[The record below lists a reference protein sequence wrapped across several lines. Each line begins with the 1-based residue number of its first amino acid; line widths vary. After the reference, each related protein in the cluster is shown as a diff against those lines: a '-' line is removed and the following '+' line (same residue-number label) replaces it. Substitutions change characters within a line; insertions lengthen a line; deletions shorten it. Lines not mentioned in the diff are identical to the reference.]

1 MPAGA
6 RAPAD
11 AGRRRGVRARLIGL
25 ALACAALC
33 GASLAA
39 QAQGVRLP
47 EGPGADLVYAKCR
60 TCHDLQYVVD
70 ARGLQ
75 PAQWRAV
82 LAGMKEYGLEIDAHD
97 QQQVLAYL
105 VTYLGPAAPPAATS
119 PSQASVV
126 DGRAVFERNCASCH
140 GPDGRGR
147 PGYYPPLAGNPDLAR
162 DVAFPVLVLL
172 HGLAGPIRIG
182 ESSYDSAM
190 PAFDH
195 LSDAEIAAVVNHIRT
210 SWGNAKEASPGRSTA
225 QAVAARRTHP
235 MSPAEV
241 RAYRASMK

>member
-1 MPAGA
+1 
-6 RAPAD
+6 
-11 AGRRRGVRARLIGL
+11 VRARLIGL

-82 LAGMKEYGLEIDAHD
+82 
-97 QQQVLAYL
+97 
-105 VTYLGPAAPPAATS
+105 S